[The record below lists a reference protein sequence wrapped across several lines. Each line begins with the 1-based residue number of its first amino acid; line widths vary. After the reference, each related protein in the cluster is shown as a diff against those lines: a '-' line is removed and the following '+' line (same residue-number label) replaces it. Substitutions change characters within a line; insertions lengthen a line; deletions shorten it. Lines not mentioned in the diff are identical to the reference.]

1 MLAKHN
7 RRCVV
12 SMSFPLVLVVE
23 DEFLLRMH
31 AVSLLQEAGFDTL
44 EAGSADEAIALLETR
59 NDIRI
64 VFTDINLPG
73 SMDGLRLAH
82 AIRHRWPPIELL
94 LTSGHTRVGDEDM
107 PDRGLFLGKPYDGG
121 ELVRTLRSFVH

>member
-1 MLAKHN
+1 
-7 RRCVV
+7 
-12 SMSFPLVLVVE
+12 MSFPLVLVVE

-44 EAGSADEAIALLETR
+44 EAGSADEAITFLETR

-82 AIRHRWPPIELL
+82 VIRHRWPPIELL
-94 LTSGHTRVGDEDM
+94 LTSGHSRVRDEEI
-107 PDRGLFLGKPYDGG
+107 PDRGIFLAKPYDGG
-121 ELVRTLRSFVH
+121 ELVRTLRSFLH